1 MFMINVDRAC
11 PVLINW
17 SIYITVL
24 ILQFIY
30 LHGLAP
36 ISFLFFI
43 FEKVRNKHE
52 LS

>member
-11 PVLINW
+11 PVLIDR
-17 SIYITVL
+17 SIE